1 MTLLTVNPTASAHDV
16 REASGTMSLTSN
28 VLTSGAHWVGLF
40 LPSVTVPVGA
50 TINSATLYYK
60 SVDAARVAPCL
71 LYTSRCV

>member
-50 TINSATLYYK
+50 TINSAK
-60 SVDAARVAPCL
+60 MCIRDSNW
-71 LYTSRCV
+71 